1 MRRRFYV
8 EAVVAGL
15 LAVLTVVTLISAD
28 WIEVVF
34 GVDPDG
40 GNGSLEWALVAVLA
54 VASAALSLTAWRE
67 RARSLSITS
76 AGPPGHDPE
85 PV

>member
-8 EAVVAGL
+8 EATLAGL
-15 LAVLTVVTLISAD
+15 LAVLTVVTLISKD

-40 GNGSLEWALVAVLA
+40 GNGSLEWALVAGLA
-54 VASAALSLTAWRE
+54 VASAALSVTAWRE
-67 RARSLSITS
+67 RAHGRAIGA
-76 AGPPGHDPE
+76 AGQ
-85 PV
+85 

>member
-8 EAVVAGL
+8 EAVLAGL
-15 LAVLTVVTLISAD
+15 LGALTVLTLITAD

-54 VASAALSLTAWRE
+54 VATAALSLTAWRE
-67 RARSLSITS
+67 RAHSLSSAS
-76 AGPPGHDPE
+76 AGG
-85 PV
+85 